1 MRWLSRQR
9 CLLAWLTVWGYDHH
23 TCDAAHIHR
32 HANIHAHTQ
41 KIPSQ
46 KHNSYIFSFIKLK
59 HTNNNPKTFLGI
71 YFRVVVGMIDLLLKC
86 EAKFINKTN
95 LWKGLLTETSF
106 SSFSR
111 EKCWD
116 SLEKRNLYVPA
127 APDPGTSAFL
137 SSSMYFPFSIAMSSA
152 SWEISNSETM
162 GKIN

>member
-86 EAKFINKTN
+86 ETKFISKNKLVERFTYWNIFQFFLKGEMLRLLRKEELVCTSCSWPWHQCLSQLINVFSFLHSHVISFLGN
-95 LWKGLLTETSF
+95 LQF
-106 SSFSR
+106 
-111 EKCWD
+111 
-116 SLEKRNLYVPA
+116 RNY
-127 APDPGTSAFL
+127 
-137 SSSMYFPFSIAMSSA
+137 
-152 SWEISNSETM
+152 
-162 GKIN
+162 GKD